1 MCRFSRRQM
10 SATALRWAWR
20 PGELVKAN
28 VANAIFIPTSKWVGT
43 DGSTAMFPHIMIDR
57 YMPGS
62 IAVDPSGKRFVSEG
76 DSYQNFVL

>member
-1 MCRFSRRQM
+1 M